1 MARDMRQPVRK
12 APEAKPVLILV
23 SILSSLT
30 SFAFIYYGL
39 NFLTA
44 NQGAPQGALIFPYIV
59 AGYGLGNIYLL
70 SSAWRKAGDWPAS
83 ASKLMGLCFLAV
95 FTMETVNSGIESS
108 VELVGI
114 FGVVLVLW
122 ANWFSISKV
131 ARRDDL

>member
-1 MARDMRQPVRK
+1 MARDMRQPVHK
-12 APEAKPVLILV
+12 TPDAKPLLVLV
-23 SILSSLT
+23 SVLSSLT

-39 NFLTA
+39 NALTA
-44 NQGAPQGALIFPYIV
+44 NEGAPLGALVFPYVV

-70 SSAWRKAGDWPAS
+70 SSAWRKAGTWPAT

-95 FTMETVNSGIESS
+95 FTLETINSGINSS
-108 VELVGI
+108 AELLGI

-122 ANWFSISKV
+122 ANWFSIAKV